1 MMRRPPISTRT
12 DTLVPYT
19 TLFRSIQSEQDQR
32 QEERQIVSLAA
43 KGAPEQESYNG
54 NEQRHLS
61 RRQHTRPGEPRLVIF
76 GVKERRG
83 SNYNGNG
90 DDESHGEREGQ
101 TARHP
106 QPLDIRITDQPT
118 GTQQRLNHNKS
129 KPRNK
134 SEGCQPIPPTRK
146 NAQEGNSVS
155 ERVDIG

>member
-83 SNYNGNG
+83 STYNGNG
-90 DDESHGEREGQ
+90 DDESNGERAGE
-101 TARHP
+101 TARHRLQLALRFP
-106 QPLDIRITDQPT
+106 DKPTGHQQRITND
-118 GTQQRLNHNKS
+118 KAD
-129 KPRNK
+129 
-134 SEGCQPIPPTRK
+134 RK
-146 NAQEGNSVS
+146 NVVQGKMWS
-155 ERVDIG
+155 ERVELGGRRIIKK